1 MPRRDKAGLG
11 RPEPARSTALDPSD
25 SRPGASDTRL
35 GASDLRLG
43 GEEEGEPE
51 LTNGVQ
57 SGSNPSWDTKRSRDS
72 SLSRNQISSLFTN
85 SSLNLPLRETSLN
98 STLTR
103 DRSKDATM
111 TKEIPKCKDGIKDS
125 LVNRDGSKE
134 TALTRDNPFRDAI
147 LGLGNFLFCY
157 VI

>member
-1 MPRRDKAGLG
+1 LPRRDKAGLG
-11 RPEPARSTALDPSD
+11 RPEPARSTALDPID
-25 SRPGASDTRL
+25 SRPGASDTRQ
-35 GASDLRLG
+35 GAS
-43 GEEEGEPE
+43 EEEGEPE

-57 SGSNPSWDTKRSRDS
+57 SGSNPSWDTIRSRDS

-103 DRSKDATM
+103 DRSKDPPI
-111 TKEIPKCKDGIKDS
+111 KKDIPNSKDGIKDS

-134 TALTRDNPFRDAI
+134 PALTRDNPFRDAI
-147 LGLGNFLFCY
+147 LGLGKSMFCY
-157 VI
+157 FRIR